1 MDNKKELQNLLD
13 ETVSKEEINLLKQDL
28 ASGQQRERRL
38 RWAVVALVVAATIFL
53 VLTSFGWVKS
63 KEAKSQSATAQSDT
77 YRALMLFGTAAAQKG
92 DAEEQAKVALAREI
106 ALRARLSWD
115 RSVAILLATESMR
128 LSPTGE
134 ASQVIW
140 DALETPIFQSR
151 TSSSS
156 AFFERDSGT
165 VVSIGSDSL
174 NTVRIWDVLRGE
186 EIAHLAQ
193 TRENVNVAIS
203 PNFRDV
209 ASVTYDQAS
218 RTSTT
223 LVRKINSVRES
234 TLKSHV
240 GYVSSTVFSPDGN
253 NIASVE
259 RLHKDDAT
267 RKAIRVWNVATGEDV
282 TLAEFKDM
290 NNGDVFPVVFSPDGL
305 YLLTSMCDQID
316 KERGWCIQGSVHVWE
331 VSTGKEV
338 ARMIHKGRIT
348 AAEFSSDATHIVSS
362 SSEDTAR
369 VWDVVSGKEIS
380 HASGGAVHSATFS
393 PDGNS
398 VASVGR
404 PGIRIWE
411 AGTGKEILHLPVS
424 GSVGLLRF
432 SPDGK
437 FLAFVSD
444 VNNNTYIVS
453 VREVATGKEV
463 MRLRDSYIGSLA
475 FSPDGKYLLVAG
487 KEVKVWEIFPG
498 QIGVPSILYSFPP
511 GKRHM
516 VALKDNSPFI
526 LDVEGNNY
534 QEMRSFGFSSD
545 GKYLVMGNTDGTV
558 SVLEVATGNKISY
571 PMHSASIG
579 AVAISPNGKYVISGS
594 GDNTARLWEAATG
607 KEIAHMVH
615 SAPVSSVAFSP
626 DGRYAA
632 SGSYD
637 TSVYVWD
644 TLTGKE
650 VAHVVGMFVVFS
662 PDSRYVVSGG
672 ANGIVSL
679 WEVATGKE
687 IMHILSD
694 GGKAFFTPD
703 GDYLIIEGQATV
715 SVWDMATGREISRVP
730 YPFDSTLLGLSS
742 DVERLL
748 FVGNENIVEMKWR
761 PEDLIVDACSRVTRN
776 LTSVEWQQYI
786 GDVLPY
792 QEVCP
797 NFQLEPTLMPIPTPT
812 PIPTST
818 PIPTPT
824 PTASP
829 TPTPAPN
836 PTSTT
841 QPTET

>member
-1 MDNKKELQNLLD
+1 MDKNKAFQNLPD
-13 ETVSKEEINLLKQDL
+13 GTVSGEEVNSLRQESVNGKK
-28 ASGQQRERRL
+28 RERRL
-38 RWAVVALVVAATIFL
+38 RWAVIVSVVMAVTFLALSGL
-53 VLTSFGWVKS
+53 GWLKNREVKS
-63 KEAKSQSATAQSDT
+63 QLAAAQSDV
-77 YRALMLFGTAAAQKG
+77 YRALMLYGTADAQKS
-92 DAEEQAKVALAREI
+92 DAEEQAKVGLAREI
-106 ALRARLSWD
+106 ALKARLSWD
-115 RSVAILLATESMR
+115 RSVAILLAIESMR
-128 LSPTGE
+128 LAPSGE

-156 AFFERDSGT
+156 AFFEHDSGI

-174 NTVRIWDVLRGE
+174 KTVRIWDVLRGE

-218 RTSTT
+218 HTSTT

-259 RLHKDDAT
+259 RLQRGDKT
-267 RKAIRVWNVATGEDV
+267 TQWAIRVWTVATGEDV
-282 TLAEFKDM
+282 TLVTFNDA
-290 NNGDVFPVVFSPDGL
+290 NIGAAFPVVFSPDGL
-305 YLLTSMCDQID
+305 YLLSSACDQKD
-316 KERGWCIQGSVHVWE
+316 KERGRCIQGSVHVWE
-331 VSTGKEV
+331 VATGKEV
-338 ARMIHKGRIT
+338 ARMIHKGSIT
-348 AAEFSSDATHIVSS
+348 AAEFSSDATRIVSS

-369 VWDVVSGKEIS
+369 VWEVTSGKEIS
-380 HASGGAVHSATFS
+380 HASGDAMYGATFS
-393 PDGNS
+393 PDGKS
-398 VASVGR
+398 VASIGK
-404 PGIRIWE
+404 PGIRTWE
-411 AGTGKEILHLPVS
+411 AGTGKEMLHLPVS
-424 GSVGLLRF
+424 GSIRLLRF

-437 FLAFVSD
+437 FLASASD
-444 VNNNTYIVS
+444 VNNDTYIVS
-453 VREVATGKEV
+453 VWEVVTGKEV
-463 MRLRDSYIGSLA
+463 MRLRDSYLGSLA
-475 FSPDGKYLLVAG
+475 FSPDSKYLLVAG

-516 VALKDNSPFI
+516 VGLKDNPPFI
-526 LDVEGNNY
+526 LDVEENDY
-534 QEMRSFGFSSD
+534 QEVYSFGFSSN
-545 GKYLVMGNTDGTV
+545 GKYLAMGDADGTV
-558 SVLEVATGNKISY
+558 SVLELAAGNKISY
-571 PMHSASIG
+571 PMHDATVS

-594 GDNTARLWEAATG
+594 GDNTARLWEVATG
-607 KEIAHMVH
+607 KEIAHMAH
-615 SAPVSSVAFSP
+615 SAPVVSATFSP

-662 PDSRYVVSGG
+662 PDSKYVVSSG

-694 GGKAFFTPD
+694 GGRAFFTPD
-703 GDYLIIEGQATV
+703 GDYLILGGQAAV
-715 SVWDMATGREISRVP
+715 STWDMSTGREISRVP
-730 YPFDSTLLGLSS
+730 YPVGSTLLGLSS
-742 DVERLL
+742 DAERLL
-748 FVGNENIVEMKWR
+748 FVGNENVVEMKWR
-761 PEDLIVDACSRVTRN
+761 PEDLITDACSRVTRN
-776 LTSVEWQQYI
+776 LTHYEWQQYI
-786 GDVLPY
+786 GDILPY

-797 NFQLEPTLMPIPTPT
+797 NFQLEPTLMPFPTPT
-812 PIPTST
+812 PIPTLM
-818 PIPTPT
+818 PTPT
-824 PTASP
+824 PTPTS
-829 TPTPAPN
+829 TPTPVPATN
-836 PTSTT
+836 PTAI
-841 QPTET
+841 P